1 MSNKSDEKQGGTKEI
16 GDDAASMHQEDGTS
30 AASDDAT
37 MTPDGVHDDDDAGDA
52 VTVKDDDATD
62 EQATQTPEER
72 QEEQT
77 ATTEETE
84 KDDDATPTAD
94 ETDADADADGNDD
107 TNDTP
112 STDDEDESDTDA
124 SPSNADDASP
134 DANDTVTD
142 TSDTASDEDD
152 AERQDDETAATQDVP
167 PTEGDDANRHDDEDS
182 DGKQD
187 ATEDVSDADGSA
199 DDGDKT
205 GNADTKAN
213 DASAD
218 AETGNADAESE
229 AADVA
234 AKSDVDTETSDANV
248 DAEKDNVVT
257 DSGDSTTQQDESE
270 QHDDATTETPATPQ
284 KADDDADESAK
295 DRDGTERR
303 HVGKKKVVAIACGVA
318 VAAIAAGCLYVG
330 HETSVAL
337 SQASS
342 AITQAKDTDSSMRGV
357 LERTKSFSNLTDDN
371 VMPDDG
377 GKDGILPAYAKAR
390 KAASSIVTKK
400 MPSIDGISWYELNDS
415 RAVRDDAKAMAG
427 KKRNALRTLRASV
440 AKVTMSRHKRECTD
454 AKNALKA
461 ASESAKKVLDGTEGQ
476 VHDNAIRQTLADA
489 IGNGN
494 KLLGK
499 KDLLSASVYSSAQEQ
514 IDAASK
520 AVSDDHAKWQKEKEA
535 SEAAERARKAAAARK
550 TYASRSAAA
559 AAASSSGGQPVQ
571 SSDGTWYVTYR
582 GNDVEGTANA
592 DGSVSEYCDGYF
604 VAHRGT
610 KNGNMIASKPRRVMV
625 DGKSYHYVSS
635 TIVDDDTDLD
645 YALSYLRQNG
655 GIGFQTCTIP
665 SGRDILVH
673 YEPDN

>member
-1 MSNKSDEKQGGTKEI
+1 MSNESDEKQGGTKEI

-62 EQATQTPEER
+62 EQTKQTPEER

-77 ATTEETE
+77 STTEETE

-94 ETDADADADGNDD
+94 ETDADADADDNDAANG
-107 TNDTP
+107 TS
-112 STDDEDESDTDA
+112 STDDVDESDT
-124 SPSNADDASP
+124 DDASP

-152 AERQDDETAATQDVP
+152 AERQGDEATATQDVP
-167 PTEGDDANRHDDEDS
+167 PAEGDDANRHDDEDS

-205 GNADTKAN
+205 GNTDIKTN

-218 AETGNADAESE
+218 AETSNADTESE

-234 AKSDVDTETSDANV
+234 AKSDAATETSDANV
-248 DAEKDNVVT
+248 NTEKGDVVT
-257 DSGDSTTQQDESE
+257 DADSSIREDDTE
-270 QHDDATTETPATPQ
+270 QHGDATTETLATSP
-284 KADDDADESAK
+284 KVDDDTDESVK
-295 DRDGTERR
+295 DRDGAKRH
-303 HVGKKKVVAIACGVA
+303 HVGKKKVTAIACGIA
-318 VAAIAAGCLYVG
+318 IAAIAAGCLYVG
-330 HETSVAL
+330 NETSSAL
-337 SQASS
+337 TQASS
-342 AITQAKDTDSSMRGV
+342 AIAQAKDADSSMRGV
-357 LERTKSFSNLTDDN
+357 LERTKSFANLTDDD

-377 GKDGILPAYAKAR
+377 GKDGILPAYATAR
-390 KAASSIVTKK
+390 KAASDIVTKK
-400 MPSIDGISWYELNDS
+400 MPSVSGIAWYDLSDS
-415 RAVRDDAKAMAG
+415 RAVRDDAKEMAG
-427 KKRNALRTLRASV
+427 KKRDALRALRSSV
-440 AKVTMSRHKRECTD
+440 NKVTTSKHKRECTD

-461 ASESAKKVLDGTEGQ
+461 SSGNAQKVLDSTKGK

-489 IGNGN
+489 IDGGN
-494 KLLGK
+494 KLLGE
-499 KDLLSASVYSSAQEQ
+499 KDLLSVSVYSSAQGK

-535 SEAAERARKAAAARK
+535 AEAAERARKAVAARK

-559 AAASSSGGQPVQ
+559 AAASSSGGQAVQ
-571 SSDGTWYVTYR
+571 SSDGTWYVKYR

-610 KNGNMIASKPRRVMV
+610 KNGNMIASKPRRVVV

>member
-37 MTPDGVHDDDDAGDA
+37 MTPDGVHDDDDAGNA

-62 EQATQTPEER
+62 EQTTQTPEER

-234 AKSDVDTETSDANV
+234 AKSDADTETSDANV
-248 DAEKDNVVT
+248 NAEKGDVVT
-257 DSGDSTTQQDESE
+257 DDDGSIREDDAEQHGDATAETLATSPKVDDDTDESV
-270 QHDDATTETPATPQ
+270 
-284 KADDDADESAK
+284 K
-295 DRDGTERR
+295 DRDGAKRR
-303 HVGKKKVVAIACGVA
+303 HVGRKKVTAIACGIA
-318 VAAIAAGCLYVG
+318 IAAIAAGCLYVG
-330 HETSVAL
+330 HETSSAL
-337 SQASS
+337 TQASS
-342 AITQAKDTDSSMRGV
+342 AIAQAKDTDSSMRGV
-357 LERTKSFSNLTDDN
+357 LERTKSFANLTDDD

-377 GKDGILPAYAKAR
+377 GKDGILPAYATAR
-390 KAASSIVTKK
+390 KAASDVVTKK
-400 MPSIDGISWYELNDS
+400 MPNVDGIAWYDLNGS
-415 RAVRDDAKAMAG
+415 RAVRDDAKEMAG
-427 KKRNALRTLRASV
+427 KKRDALRTLRSSV
-440 AKVTMSRHKRECTD
+440 NKVTTSKHKRECTD

-461 ASESAKKVLDGTEGQ
+461 SSGNAQKVLDSTEGK

-489 IGNGN
+489 IDGGN
-494 KLLGK
+494 KLLGE
-499 KDLLSASVYSSAQEQ
+499 KDLLSASVYSSAQGK

-535 SEAAERARKAAAARK
+535 AEAAERARKAAAARK

-571 SSDGTWYVTYR
+571 SSDGTWYVAYR

-610 KNGNMIASKPRRVMV
+610 KNGNMIASKPRRVVV